1 MIILAKVLFLTVV
14 VLIPLDDPSKA
25 AAPDAK
31 QLKKLIHD
39 LGADEFSV
47 REKATQALSEIGRP
61 ALPALREALQQST
74 DAEVRQRA
82 RRVMDSIQTSTKYL
96 LESLKDPDPA
106 QRKEAAEILERLGA
120 DAKPVVPALVEA
132 LKDKDENV
140 RDAVI
145 NALLA
150 IDPAAAALTRAI
162 PAKAHVDGKYQKLL
176 RRIRVPRDKQNYS
189 AFSDYGHFEGTE
201 WAGYTN
207 LPTGYWVYVYPHW
220 YIWEEKKEK

>member
-1 MIILAKVLFLTVV
+1 MNTLAEVLLLTAV

-96 LESLKDPDPA
+96 L
-106 QRKEAAEILERLGA
+106 
-120 DAKPVVPALVEA
+120 
-132 LKDKDENV
+132 
-140 RDAVI
+140 
-145 NALLA
+145 
-150 IDPAAAALTRAI
+150 RA
-162 PAKAHVDGKYQKLL
+162 
-176 RRIRVPRDKQNYS
+176 
-189 AFSDYGHFEGTE
+189 
-201 WAGYTN
+201 
-207 LPTGYWVYVYPHW
+207 
-220 YIWEEKKEK
+220 

>member
-1 MIILAKVLFLTVV
+1 MITLAKVLLLAVAILV
-14 VLIPLDDPSKA
+14 PLDDPAKA

-31 QLKKLIHD
+31 QLKKLIND
-39 LGADEFSV
+39 LGADQFSV
-47 REKATQALSEIGRP
+47 REKATQALSEMGRP
-61 ALPALREALQQST
+61 ALPALRETLQQST

-189 AFSDYGHFEGTE
+189 DFSDYGHFEGTE

-207 LPTGYWVYVYPHW
+207 LPPGYWVYPYW
-220 YIWEEKKEK
+220 YIWEEQKQK

>member
-1 MIILAKVLFLTVV
+1 MNTLAEVLLLTVV
-14 VLIPLDDPSKA
+14 IIIPLDDPAKT

-31 QLKKLIHD
+31 QLKKLIRD

-47 REKATQALSEIGRP
+47 REKATQSLSDIGRP
-61 ALPALREALQQST
+61 ALPALREALQQSI

-82 RRVMDSIQTSTKYL
+82 RRIMDSIQTSRKYL

-132 LKDKDENV
+132 LKDKDETV

-150 IDPAAAALTRAI
+150 IDPAAGALTRAI

-189 AFSDYGHFEGTE
+189 DFSDYGHFEGTE

-207 LPTGYWVYVYPHW
+207 LPPGYWVYVYPHW
-220 YIWEEKKEK
+220 YIWEEQKQK

>member
-1 MIILAKVLFLTVV
+1 MIALAEVLFLTMVF
-14 VLIPLDDPSKA
+14 LTPLDDPSKA

-31 QLKKLIHD
+31 QLKKLIQD
-39 LGADEFSV
+39 LGSDDFSV
-47 REKATQALSEIGRP
+47 REKATQGLSEIGRP

-82 RRVMDSIQTSTKYL
+82 RRIMDLIQTSTKYL

-120 DAKPVVPALVEA
+120 GAKPVVTALAEA
-132 LKDKDENV
+132 LKDKDETV

-145 NALLA
+145 NALLV
-150 IDPAAAALTRAI
+150 IDPAAEALTRAI

-176 RRIRVPRDKQNYS
+176 RRISVPRDKQNYS
-189 AFSDYGHFEGTE
+189 DFSDYGHFEGTE
-201 WAGYTN
+201 WAGFTN
-207 LPTGYWVYVYPHW
+207 LPPGYWVYVFPHW
-220 YIWEEKKEK
+220 YIWGEKKEK